1 MQIATYDV
9 FAGKPYCGNQ
19 AAVVRIGKGRLSD
32 RQLVALA
39 EELSLAET
47 ASLRVQNRE
56 LIFRFA
62 TTDRIISRCGHA
74 TLAGAADHI
83 FTTLL
88 PRRSGR
94 YEWSGRYRVGTCAAE
109 WRARL
114 TAGRRRRHN
123 TNGLEVAV
131 AWPDLPTFATALP
144 PGPMYRAVGL
154 DSTDSATELP
164 LCVYN
169 SGNFNALVPV
179 RTVAALERA
188 APNLARL
195 KDFFKKFRLPNKS
208 SLTDV
213 HLYCVQRRS
222 NRSREILLRCR
233 NVFPY
238 GLLEETATGTAYV
251 AAAAALANHLPALQ
265 GGNRVADFHFDQGK
279 GKRRGK
285 IRVHWRPRP
294 GEMPEIW
301 LEGRVFPIIR
311 GEFVSLPFNIT
322 ATA

>member
-74 TLAGAADHI
+74 TLAGVADHV
-83 FTTLL
+83 FSTLM
-88 PRRSGR
+88 PRGSVRR
-94 YEWSGRYRVGTCAAE
+94 EWNGRYRIDACAAE
-109 WRARL
+109 WRAQL
-114 TAGRRRRHN
+114 TAGRRGHPN

-131 AWPDLPTFATALP
+131 AWPDLPTFVMALP
-144 PGPMYRAVGL
+144 RGPTYRALGL
-154 DSTDSATELP
+154 NSTDAASELP

-179 RTVAALERA
+179 RTVATLERA
-188 APNLARL
+188 APDWQRL
-195 KDFFKKFRLPNKS
+195 KDFFETLQLPNKS

-213 HLYCVQRRS
+213 HLYCLQRRS

-238 GLLEETATGTAYV
+238 GLLEETATGTASV
-251 AAAAALANHLPALQ
+251 ALAAALADHLPAL
-265 GGNRVADFHFDQGK
+265 GSNRVADFHFDQGR
-279 GKRRGK
+279 GKRRGQ
-285 IRVHWRPRP
+285 IRIRWRPRP
-294 GEMPEIW
+294 GEMPVIW
-301 LEGRVFPIIR
+301 LEGRVFPIIL
-311 GEFVSLPFNIT
+311 GELVSLPFSTASIT
-322 ATA
+322 